1 MTDPGMGEGPLTHL
15 DASGRARMVDVGS
28 KDVTDRRARARA
40 VVKMSPQTADCVI
53 RGDAPKGDVLSTA
66 RFAAIQAVKRT
77 SELIPLTHPLAV
89 DFVDVDIQVDQAVG
103 TVTVVC
109 ETRTSARTGVEME
122 ALVGCSVAAL
132 TVYDMV
138 KGIER
143 GVTIEKV
150 ELLEKT
156 GGKQDWRKQESG

>member
-1 MTDPGMGEGPLTHL
+1 
-15 DASGRARMVDVGS
+15 MVDVGS
-28 KDVTDRRARARA
+28 KPVTDRKARARA
-40 VVKMSPQTADCVI
+40 LVKMSPQTADRVL
-53 RGDAPKGDVLSTA
+53 RGDAPKGDVISTA

-77 SELIPLTHPLAV
+77 SELIPLTHPLTV
-89 DFVDVDIQVDQAVG
+89 DFVDVDIQIEQATG

-109 ETRTSARTGVEME
+109 EARTSARTGVEME

-143 GVTIEKV
+143 GVTVEKV

-156 GGKQDWRKQESG
+156 GGKQDWRKRESGSSGMAYPAEPLHKP